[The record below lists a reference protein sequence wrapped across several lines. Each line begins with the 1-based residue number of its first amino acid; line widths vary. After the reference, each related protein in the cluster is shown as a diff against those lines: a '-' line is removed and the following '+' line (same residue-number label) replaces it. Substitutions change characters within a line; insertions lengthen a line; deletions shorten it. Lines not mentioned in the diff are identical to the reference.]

1 MVGCGHDPLADALA
15 ALVQL
20 GLDETLCRRALAETR
35 RRWGGSQ
42 CYIPA
47 CDRPARDSA
56 IAAALADGLPAREV
70 AARAQVS
77 VSTVKRRRSQWYR

>member
-1 MVGCGHDPLADALA
+1 MGLVHDPLADALA
-15 ALVQL
+15 LLLEQ
-20 GLDETLCRRALAETR
+20 GLDEALCRRALAETR

>member
-1 MVGCGHDPLADALA
+1 MTNDPLTDALES
-15 ALVQL
+15 LVGL

>member
-1 MVGCGHDPLADALA
+1 MTNDPLTDALES
-15 ALVQL
+15 LVGL

-47 CDRPARDSA
+47 CD
-56 IAAALADGLPAREV
+56 V